1 MDLSE
6 LTALLT
12 PEGLRLLDDLDPV
25 DSAGDVARTVSR
37 LRKAGHSPELVS
49 AVVGQARL
57 RVRGRAKFGEFA
69 GRMLFTRAGLEQAT
83 RLAVAAQHAGR
94 FRDAGID
101 TVVDLGCGIGG
112 DALGFAGLGLRV
124 EAVDADEVTAAIAAY
139 NLAPFGDAVT
149 VRHGSAEEFAPGAA
163 SITGEPA
170 GDAAS
175 VTGVPPRD
183 AASVPDQHAGD
194 EASGRSRGVWL
205 DPARRT
211 SGHSETSRV
220 RPEDYSPP
228 LDWAFELARR
238 VPTGIKIGPGFDR
251 TMIPD
256 DVEAQ
261 WVSADGSTVELVL
274 WSGAL
279 ARDGVRRAAL
289 VMRGDD
295 AWGLT
300 AAADAPDE
308 PMRDLGA
315 FVHEPD
321 GAVIRARLIGDVARS
336 LEAGMLSD
344 QIAYL
349 TSDAALTSPFVS
361 SFRVREVLPAEVRA
375 LSRALRERGI
385 GRLEIKKRGVDIDPA
400 ALRTALKL
408 RGDESAT
415 LILTRIGTKRLAILA
430 DRVVL

>member
-1 MDLSE
+1 MDLAQ

-12 PEGLRLLDDLDPV
+12 PEGLRLLDGLDPV
-25 DSAGDVARTVSR
+25 DTTADVARTVSQ

-49 AVVGQARL
+49 AVVAQSRL
-57 RVRGRAKFGEFA
+57 RVRARGKFGTFA
-69 GRMLFTRAGLEQAT
+69 DRMLFTRAGLEQAT

-94 FRDAGID
+94 FRDAGL
-101 TVVDLGCGIGG
+101 TRVADLGCGIGG

-149 VRHGSAEEFAPGAA
+149 VRHGSAEA
-163 SITGEPA
+163 S
-170 GDAAS
+170 DLS
-175 VTGVPPRD
+175 LVD
-183 AASVPDQHAGD
+183 
-194 EASGRSRGVWL
+194 GVWL

-211 SGHSETSRV
+211 SGHSETARV
-220 RPEDYSPP
+220 RPEDYSPS
-228 LDWAFELARR
+228 LDWAFELAGRI
-238 VPTGIKIGPGFDR
+238 PSGIKLGPGLDR
-251 TMIPD
+251 AMIPH

-261 WVSADGSTVELVL
+261 WVSADGSTIELVL

-289 VMRGDD
+289 VLRGDD
-295 AWGLT
+295 RWELT
-300 AAADAPDE
+300 SATDAEDE
-308 PMRDLGA
+308 PARPLGA

-321 GAVIRARLIGDVARS
+321 GAVIRARLIGEVARS
-336 LEAGMLSD
+336 LEAGMLSE

-400 ALRTALKL
+400 TFRTALKL
-408 RGDESAT
+408 RGDGSAT
-415 LILTRIGTKRLAILA
+415 LLLTRVGSKRLTILA
-430 DRVVL
+430 DRVGA